1 MVNFSSLKTKAEMTL
16 AKLTEGKYYE
26 LGDLSSRLQEAAE
39 IYPHDTVIKAV
50 ARVIEQLHKKG
61 QSKLIS
67 QGDIEKVYNE
77 LIGLNVTGTKFR
89 EVLGDLLISEK
100 PASAEP
106 NLNYTRGMRD
116 DPEAGVIEY
125 DIDSNVKKGF
135 DKLFNPIA
143 DKYDP
148 KCADLAKEKVG
159 LELRSLGFDNVK
171 IRLAGGDSKF
181 LIFAT
186 DFDTNRGSVRVFIPA
201 EASGTQLPSVFIA
214 GNRFD
219 ELTSNSVNEY
229 LVNASYRNN
238 RLPNVSDIL
247 NTLNALTAGAKVAV
261 PDGDF
266 SKLADS
272 LPNSNGSEGLSGPGV
287 FASLPD
293 NNKNVRDVE
302 IPLTPTPEPLKALA
316 SEIEENVIEASVG
329 YPQAVVRMTKRM
341 LVAELSSMG
350 FKNSQVR
357 VSHST
362 NDGFICDA
370 VLNTTHGKVSIEV
383 PIEIKEN
390 SPLLPSVFAK
400 NDFVDNFDATSLH
413 AFATKNENVEVFIEA
428 DNNLNGMNLLQLKDI
443 ITKSAMKGDFNT
455 CDEAILVIGKKFDE
469 DTHRNVVT
477 DYYKMLIN
485 FENNKNIMRESYH
498 NDDDQFIKTPNSIYP
513 IHKKLGRPANEL
525 IKDEDGVYHLK
536 STYRSRQNQKAAGA
550 FFSNAKALIGD

>member
-26 LGDLSSRLQEAAE
+26 LDDLNNRLQKTAE

-50 ARVIEQLHKKG
+50 ARVIEQLYKKG

-67 QGDIEKVYNE
+67 QGDIEKIYNE

-100 PASAEP
+100 PTSVEP

-116 DPEAGVIEY
+116 NPEEGIIEY
-125 DIDSNVKKGF
+125 DIDSNVKEGF

-148 KCADLAKEKVG
+148 KCAISAKEKVG
-159 LELRSLGFDNVK
+159 LELKSLGFDNVK

-186 DFDTNRGSVRVFIPA
+186 DFDTNRGSVRIFIPA
-201 EASGTQLPSVFIA
+201 EASGTQLPSVFVA
-214 GNRFD
+214 GNKFD

-247 NTLNALTAGAKVAV
+247 NTLNTITTGVKIAV

-266 SKLADS
+266 SKLVDS
-272 LPNSNGSEGLSGPGV
+272 LPNSNGSEGLSGPEV
-287 FASLPD
+287 FASMPD
-293 NNKNVRDVE
+293 NSKNVKDVE
-302 IPLTPTPEPLKALA
+302 IPLIPTPEPLKALA
-316 SEIEENVIEASVG
+316 SEIEKNVIEASVG

-341 LVAELSSMG
+341 LIAELSSMG

-357 VSHST
+357 VSHPT
-362 NDGFICDA
+362 NDGFICEA
-370 VLNTTHGKVSIEV
+370 VLNTTNGKVSIEV

-400 NDFVDNFDATSLH
+400 NDFVDHFNATSLH
-413 AFATKNENVEVFIEA
+413 AFATKNKNVEVFIET
-428 DNNLNGMNLLQLKDI
+428 DSNLNGMNLLQLKDI

-455 CDEAILVIGKKFDE
+455 CDEAILVIEKKFDE
-469 DTHRNVVT
+469 NTHKNVIA

-485 FENNKNIMRESYH
+485 FENNRDIMRESY
-498 NDDDQFIKTPNSIYP
+498 NNDDQFIKTPNSIYP

-525 IKDEDGVYHLK
+525 VKDENGVYHLK

-550 FFSNAKALIGD
+550 FFSNAKALIGE